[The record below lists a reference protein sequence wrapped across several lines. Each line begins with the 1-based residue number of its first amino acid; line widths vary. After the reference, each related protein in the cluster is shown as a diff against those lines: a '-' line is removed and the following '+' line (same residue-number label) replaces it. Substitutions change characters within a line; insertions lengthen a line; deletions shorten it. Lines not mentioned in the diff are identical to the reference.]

1 MGGSCD
7 RILRGSW
14 EDLGEGSWED
24 PGMTLG
30 GFREVL
36 GRIMGGEDPERIRGG
51 LWAGPGSILGGW
63 GDPGR
68 IMGGS

>member
-1 MGGSCD
+1 
-7 RILRGSW
+7 
-14 EDLGEGSWED
+14 
-24 PGMTLG
+24 MTLG